1 MKRIIYFKPIDSVY
15 VLRKNILIEEEI
27 NCFTSKCKKKATLKI
42 TTKDDTKKDDI
53 IESIC
58 LCATCSK
65 KLFQKLEKGE

>member
-1 MKRIIYFKPIDSVY
+1 MKRIIYFRPIDSVH
-15 VLRKNILIEEEI
+15 VLRKNTLVEEEI
-27 NCFTSKCKKKATLKI
+27 ACFTSNCIEKATLKI

-58 LCATCSK
+58 LCAECSK